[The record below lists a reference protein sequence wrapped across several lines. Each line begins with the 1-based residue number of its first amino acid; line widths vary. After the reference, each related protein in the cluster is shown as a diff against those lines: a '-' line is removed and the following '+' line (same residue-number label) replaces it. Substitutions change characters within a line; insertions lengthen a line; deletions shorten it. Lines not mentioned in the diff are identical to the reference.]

1 MFPGLSP
8 WILEPNTIARPCA
21 TTAAATR
28 TIISMCIPDPARA
41 PDTHTITTIRLIP
54 MSIPMSI
61 PTQRMTVG
69 TLTERKTAR

>member
-1 MFPGLSP
+1 
-8 WILEPNTIARPCA
+8 
-21 TTAAATR
+21 
-28 TIISMCIPDPARA
+28 MCIPDPARA